1 MKCPNC
7 GSECCISAYN
17 EYKCEACG
25 VTFAVNQNFSAA
37 ADADET
43 DKTIP
48 PRREHEFNAADDVT
62 MPGRR
67 DRKKDGAFEAGD
79 LVINRYRVISKL
91 GQGGMGAVYKCLD
104 ETAGI
109 EIALKALPPELS
121 NNTLEMEDIK
131 DNFQLV
137 SKLVHQNI
145 ANLRQLEKDNSN
157 GNYYL
162 IMECCNGEDLR
173 RWIRNRRQ
181 SGKISVADILP
192 IISQIADAL
201 DYAHDQK
208 IIHRDIKPGNIM
220 IAADG
225 TVKVLEFGLAAQIHT
240 SMTRVSMA
248 HYGTSG
254 TGPYMA
260 PEQWRGRAQGAAADQ
275 YALAVMSYE
284 MLAGHV
290 PFESSDAAVLKQA
303 VLDETPEKIADIP
316 ESAWNAIIRAM
327 SKDPAERFE
336 SCSDFAVA
344 LGGKKI
350 KSSCSAKKTLALKQ
364 GIIAGIVLVFL
375 IICGTVIFSRG
386 ENTPVITPPQPAP
399 QPIVTE
405 TPKQLYNKGLRYY
418 EAKDYNQAVY
428 WYRKAAEQGNATAQ
442 FNLGVFYASGYGVN
456 KDYYQAVYWYK
467 RAAEQGNMYAQCNLG
482 VCYESGIG
490 VNKDIEQAVFW
501 YRKAAE
507 QGYANA
513 QKALQRLGR

>member
-208 IIHRDIKPGNIM
+208 IIHRSLQAIP
-220 IAADG
+220 
-225 TVKVLEFGLAAQIHT
+225 
-240 SMTRVSMA
+240 TRS
-248 HYGTSG
+248 
-254 TGPYMA
+254 
-260 PEQWRGRAQGAAADQ
+260 
-275 YALAVMSYE
+275 
-284 MLAGHV
+284 
-290 PFESSDAAVLKQA
+290 
-303 VLDETPEKIADIP
+303 
-316 ESAWNAIIRAM
+316 
-327 SKDPAERFE
+327 
-336 SCSDFAVA
+336 
-344 LGGKKI
+344 
-350 KSSCSAKKTLALKQ
+350 
-364 GIIAGIVLVFL
+364 
-375 IICGTVIFSRG
+375 
-386 ENTPVITPPQPAP
+386 
-399 QPIVTE
+399 
-405 TPKQLYNKGLRYY
+405 
-418 EAKDYNQAVY
+418 
-428 WYRKAAEQGNATAQ
+428 
-442 FNLGVFYASGYGVN
+442 ASGSVAITMSALIFLAN
-456 KDYYQAVYWYK
+456 SIAIE
-467 RAAEQGNMYAQCNLG
+467 RASAF
-482 VCYESGIG
+482 SGFGEITVG
-490 VNKDIEQAVFW
+490 KSPLLTICSSTQ
-501 YRKAAE
+501 
-507 QGYANA
+507 
-513 QKALQRLGR
+513 

>member
-7 GSECCISAYN
+7 GSDCRVSALN
-17 EYKCEACG
+17 EYKCEVCG
-25 VTFAVNQNFSAA
+25 VKFFVNQNFS
-37 ADADET
+37 DDI

-48 PRREHEFNAADDVT
+48 PRREHASNAAAEDLT

-67 DRKKDGAFEAGD
+67 DRKKDGAFETGD
-79 LVINRYRVISKL
+79 LIINRYRVISKL

-162 IMECCNGEDLR
+162 IMECCEGEDLR
-173 RWIRNRRQ
+173 RWIRRKRRE
-181 SGKISVADILP
+181 GKLELEDILP

-201 DYAHDQK
+201 DYAHKQK

-225 TVKVLEFGLAAQIHT
+225 SIKVLDFGLAAQIHT

-248 HYGTSG
+248 YHGTSG

-275 YALAVMSYE
+275 YALAVMTYE
-284 MLAGHV
+284 MLAGHL
-290 PFESSDAAVLKQA
+290 PFESTDAAVLQQA
-303 VLDETPEKIADIP
+303 VLTQNAEEIANVP
-316 ESAWNAIIRAM
+316 RSVQTALARAM
-327 SKDPAERFE
+327 SKEPAARFE
-336 SCSDFAVA
+336 SCSDFAAA
-344 LGGKKI
+344 LAGKKV
-350 KSSCSAKKTLALKQ
+350 KSSKAPQNSGFPKWAAVMLVLILLIGGAGYYFCSKSVLSVGKESSFN
-364 GIIAGIVLVFL
+364 GIVNFPKGIMFEMVKVEP
-375 IICGTVIFSRG
+375 GTF
-386 ENTPVITPPQPAP
+386 A
-399 QPIVTE
+399 
-405 TPKQLYNKGLRYY
+405 
-418 EAKDYNQAVY
+418 D
-428 WYRKAAEQGNATAQ
+428 RKS
-442 FNLGVFYASGYGVN
+442 VV
-456 KDYYQAVYWYK
+456 
-467 RAAEQGNMYAQCNLG
+467 
-482 VCYESGIG
+482 
-490 VNKDIEQAVFW
+490 
-501 YRKAAE
+501 
-507 QGYANA
+507 
-513 QKALQRLGR
+513 